1 MKKKLHILLLNLITT
16 ILFSQNTSP
25 SSIETSIIPLQL
37 SPRPN
42 PMLHIGGMRTV
53 NDEIRLMT
61 GMQFQP
67 TKNLLIGGV
76 LSPHRIGSDIS
87 LYYHIAIGYISKWKL
102 FNTSSNMFQIGIHRN
117 RFDKDDNDTRWFSFS
132 IMEKTR
138 FGRLNLNFCWNRLF
152 NKKWENNSILISTD
166 LKVSHNIFLR
176 PGAIFFLDDLEWKSD
191 DYFTPFIIVSL
202 HL

>member
-1 MKKKLHILLLNLITT
+1 MKENVHIVLLYLMTT
-16 ILFSQNTSP
+16 LLFSQNTSP

-37 SPRPN
+37 TPKPN
-42 PMLHIGGMRTV
+42 PMLHMGGMRTI
-53 NDEIRLMT
+53 NDEIRFMA

-76 LSPHRIGSDIS
+76 LSPHRIDSNIS

-102 FNTSSNMFQIGIHRN
+102 LNTSSNMFQIGIHRN
-117 RFDKDDNDTRWFSFS
+117 RFDNDNDDTRWFSFS
-132 IMEKTR
+132 VIEKTR

-152 NKKWENNSILISTD
+152 NKKWENDSILISTD
-166 LKVSHNIFLR
+166 LKVSRNIFLR
-176 PGAIFFLDDLEWKSD
+176 PGAIFFLDNLEWKPE
-191 DYFTPFIIVSL
+191 DYFTPFVIMSL

>member
-1 MKKKLHILLLNLITT
+1 MEKMLHILLLYVLTT
-16 ILFSQNTSP
+16 FLFSQNTSP
-25 SSIETSIIPLQL
+25 SSTETSIIPLQL
-37 SPRPN
+37 TPRPN
-42 PMLHIGGMRTV
+42 PMLHIGGMQTI
-53 NDEIRLMT
+53 NDDIRFMA

-76 LSPHRIGSDIS
+76 LSPYRIDSNIS

-102 FNTSSNMFQIGIHRN
+102 LKTSSSMFQIGIHRN
-117 RFDKDDNDTRWFSFS
+117 RFDNEDNDTQWFSFS

-152 NKKWENNSILISTD
+152 NKKWENDSILISTD
-166 LKVSHNIFLR
+166 VKVSNNIFLR

-191 DYFTPFIIVSL
+191 DYFTPFIIISL

>member
-1 MKKKLHILLLNLITT
+1 MKKILHILLLNLITT

-37 SPRPN
+37 TPRPN
-42 PMLHIGGMRTV
+42 PMLHIGGMRTI
-53 NDEIRLMT
+53 NDELRLMT

-76 LSPHRIGSDIS
+76 LSPHRIGSNIS
-87 LYYHIAIGYISKWKL
+87 LYYHIAIGYISNWKL
-102 FNTSSNMFQIGIHRN
+102 LNTSSNMFQIGIHRN
-117 RFDKDDNDTRWFSFS
+117 RFDNDDNDTRWFSFS

-152 NKKWENNSILISTD
+152 NKKWESNSILISTD

>member
-37 SPRPN
+37 SPLPN

-76 LSPHRIGSDIS
+76 LSPHRIGSNIS

-102 FNTSSNMFQIGIHRN
+102 LNTSSNMFQIGIHRN
-117 RFDKDDNDTRWFSFS
+117 RFDNEDNDTQWFSFS

-138 FGRLNLNFCWNRLF
+138 FGRLNLNF
-152 NKKWENNSILISTD
+152 T
-166 LKVSHNIFLR
+166 
-176 PGAIFFLDDLEWKSD
+176 
-191 DYFTPFIIVSL
+191 
-202 HL
+202 

>member
-37 SPRPN
+37 SPLPN

-67 TKNLLIGGV
+67 TKNLL
-76 LSPHRIGSDIS
+76 
-87 LYYHIAIGYISKWKL
+87 
-102 FNTSSNMFQIGIHRN
+102 
-117 RFDKDDNDTRWFSFS
+117 
-132 IMEKTR
+132 
-138 FGRLNLNFCWNRLF
+138 
-152 NKKWENNSILISTD
+152 
-166 LKVSHNIFLR
+166 
-176 PGAIFFLDDLEWKSD
+176 
-191 DYFTPFIIVSL
+191 
-202 HL
+202 